1 MYLPL
6 INTLPL
12 STARKPLLL
21 NLPKQGS
28 ELHGFLSFTQ
38 LVLSYAGLGDAF
50 CTKHTLVP
58 LCVTFSGPS
67 HSAESL
73 TSEFLAV

>member
-1 MYLPL
+1 MDLRFYLPL

-28 ELHGFLSFTQ
+28 ELHGFLSLTQ
-38 LVLSYAGLGDAF
+38 WFCLTQAWETLSAQNTLGFPFVLL
-50 CTKHTLVP
+50 
-58 LCVTFSGPS
+58 FSGPYYILQE
-67 HSAESL
+67 A
-73 TSEFLAV
+73 